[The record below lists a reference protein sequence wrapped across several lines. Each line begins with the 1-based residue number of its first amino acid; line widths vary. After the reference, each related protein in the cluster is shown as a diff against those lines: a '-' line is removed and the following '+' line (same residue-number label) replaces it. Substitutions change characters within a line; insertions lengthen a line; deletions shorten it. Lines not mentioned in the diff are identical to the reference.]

1 MKTLLSIPLVSWE
14 NGIWMIGLFAL
25 VVIVLVGAVL
35 ALVSGLILNSYPW
48 KKIEYLSFFE
58 GIYIK
63 TNKRLPYSV
72 IHRSK

>member
-35 ALVSGLILNSYPW
+35 ALMNSG
-48 KKIEYLSFFE
+48 KK
-58 GIYIK
+58 
-63 TNKRLPYSV
+63 
-72 IHRSK
+72 